1 MANNIDFGA
10 IKSYW
15 GIGVV
20 SNSISWG
27 KSYRDLAENLK
38 SKFNKRV
45 ISDGGIVES
54 LECIEIN

>member
-38 SKFNKRV
+38 SNFNKRV